1 MTGGPTGFEV
11 FRRQAG
17 PRLVCGLFA
26 TLVLA
31 ACGGSERD
39 SAALFDVTA
48 RLPHDPTAYTQG
60 LVWANG
66 ALFESTGLNG
76 HSEIR
81 RVDLHTGRVLAS
93 RALAGDRFGEGL
105 ALLSGRLY
113 QLTWKSGIAYTYD
126 AATLT
131 PGDSIPYPG
140 EGWGLATDGKSL
152 IMSDGSDSLRVVSP
166 TDFHVER
173 VVHVRYKG
181 APLYQLNELEY
192 VNGEVLANVYQSN
205 WVLRIDPATGDVRE
219 SMDFSDLYRD
229 RSPTAEVM
237 NGIAIAPDSGQ
248 LLLTGKLWPIMF
260 EVRLQSRKPSR

>member
-1 MTGGPTGFEV
+1 VTSGPTGINV
-11 FRRQAG
+11 FRRHVGA
-17 PRLVCGLFA
+17 RLLCALYAAVA
-26 TLVLA
+26 LA

-48 RLPHDPTAYTQG
+48 QLPHDPTAYTQG
-60 LVWANG
+60 LVWSNG
-66 ALFESTGLNG
+66 VLFESTGLNG

-81 RVDLHTGRVLAS
+81 RVDLRTGRVLAS
-93 RALAGDRFGEGL
+93 RALASDRFGEGL
-105 ALLSGRLY
+105 ALLNGRLY
-113 QLTWKSGIAYTYD
+113 QLTWQSGIAYTYD

-131 PGDSIPYPG
+131 PGDSIRYPG
-140 EGWGLATDGKSL
+140 EGWGLATDGTSL
-152 IMSDGSDSLRVVSP
+152 IMSDGSDSLRVMSP

-181 APLYQLNELEY
+181 APLYKLNELEY

-219 SMDFSDLYRD
+219 SIDFSDLYRD
-229 RSPTAEVM
+229 RPSSADVM

-248 LLLTGKLWPIMF
+248 LLLTGKLWPVMF
-260 EVRLQSRKPSR
+260 EVRMR